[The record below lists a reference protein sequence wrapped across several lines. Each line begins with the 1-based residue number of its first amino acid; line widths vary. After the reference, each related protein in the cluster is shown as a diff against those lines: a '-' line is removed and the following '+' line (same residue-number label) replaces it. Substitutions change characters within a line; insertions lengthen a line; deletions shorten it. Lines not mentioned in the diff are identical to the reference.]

1 MSQTVLLSFIGV
13 IALVLASACMVYVWT
28 GKKRRHLT
36 PKQFDVW
43 CRKAYFGMSDAET
56 DQADRIRNQGSKQ
69 PAA

>member
-1 MSQTVLLSFIGV
+1 MSQTILLSFIGV
-13 IALVLASACMVYVWT
+13 IALVLASACLVYLLT
-28 GKKRRHLT
+28 GKRRRQMT

-56 DQADRIRNQGSKQ
+56 DQADRVRKQGTKQ